1 MHVLLFTLCF
11 AVFLGIFC
19 RRAAASD
26 EAIAEYADKNAGA
39 MLKDWLEVIAIPGKS
54 RQEQRRSEWF
64 EAKFREVGLEGVAMD
79 DIGNVWGT
87 VKGNPGKETILVT
100 GHMDSVFANDTPLV
114 PELRDGWI
122 YCPGASDDVPAP
134 LALVWIK
141 KAMDAMKTTPAANLT
156 FLATVQEEV
165 GLKGMKHYLTNAKS
179 KPDMVIAVDG
189 QLGDIVAGGLG
200 IHWYKVHANTPA
212 GHTLYSTGKPSAV
225 KSLALA
231 IVEAYKYQIEQD
243 PVIYLN
249 LGVIGGGTTENAICE
264 EAWVTLDM
272 RSADAEALRKLEEK
286 VFPAMEKAVVSSGAA
301 FRKEILS
308 DITAAQMPGLEKHR
322 VVQTAVEVLEKLN
335 YGSRKITFSGATDG
349 NISISMGIPS
359 VSVGIVHGENWHSLK
374 ERAKADT
381 FVIGLKQLLMMLERL
396 K

>member
-1 MHVLLFTLCF
+1 MYVLFFALCL
-11 AVFLGIFC
+11 VVLSGVFC

-26 EAIAEYADKNAGA
+26 EAIAGYVDKNGDA
-39 MLKDWLEVIAIPGKS
+39 MLKEWLEIIAIPGKS
-54 RQEQRRSEWF
+54 RQEQRRTEWF
-64 EAKFREVGLEGVAMD
+64 KAKFQEAGMEGVTTD
-79 DIGNVWGT
+79 DAGNVWGT
-87 VKGNPGKETILVT
+87 LKGNPGKETILVT
-100 GHMDSVFANDTPLV
+100 GHMDSVFANDTPLE

-122 YCPGASDDVPAP
+122 HCPGASDDAPAP

-141 KAMDAMKTTPAANLT
+141 RALDAMNVTPAANLI
-156 FLATVQEEV
+156 FLATVQEEI
-165 GLKGMKHYLTNAKS
+165 GLKGMKHYLSNAKS

-200 IHWYKVHANTPA
+200 IHWYKVYAKTPA

-231 IVEAYKYQIEQD
+231 ITEAYKYQVAQE
-243 PVIYLN
+243 PAIYLN

-272 RSADAEALRKLEEK
+272 RSADAGALQKLEEK
-286 VFPAMEKAVVSSGAA
+286 VFPAMEKAITSSGAE
-301 FRKEILS
+301 FRREILT
-308 DITAAQMPGLEKHR
+308 DVTAAQMPGLDKHR
-322 VVQTAVEVLEKLN
+322 LVQTAVEVLKKLN
-335 YGSRKITFSGATDG
+335 YGDQKITFSGATDG
-349 NISISMGIPS
+349 NVSIAAGIPT

-381 FVIGLKQLLMMLERL
+381 FTIGLKQLLMMLERL

>member
-1 MHVLLFTLCF
+1 MYVLLFALSFT
-11 AVFLGIFC
+11 VFFGMSC

-26 EAIAEYADKNAGA
+26 EAIAEYAARNGDA
-39 MLKDWLEVIAIPGKS
+39 MLKDWLEIIAIPGKS
-54 RQEQRRSEWF
+54 RQEQRRTEWF
-64 EAKFREVGLEGVAMD
+64 KAKFQEAGLEGVTTD
-79 DIGNVWGT
+79 DLGNVWGT
-87 VKGNPGKETILVT
+87 MKGNPGRETILVT
-100 GHMDSVFANDTPLV
+100 GHMDSVFADDTPLE

-141 KAMDAMKTTPAANLT
+141 KALDAMKTTPAANLI
-156 FLATVQEEV
+156 FLATVQEEI
-165 GLKGMKHYLTNAKS
+165 GLKGMKHYLANAKS

-189 QLGDIVAGGLG
+189 QLGDVVAGGLG
-200 IHWYKVHANTPA
+200 IHWHKVYANTPA
-212 GHTLYSTGKPSAV
+212 GHTLHSTGRPSAV

-231 IVEAYKYQIEQD
+231 VTEAYKYQTEQD

-272 RSADAEALRKLEEK
+272 RSADAGALQKLEEK
-286 VFPAMEKAVVSSGAA
+286 VFPAMEKAITSSGAA
-301 FRKEILS
+301 FRREIVT
-308 DITAAQMPGLEKHR
+308 DITAAQMPGLDKHR
-322 VVQTAVEVLEKLN
+322 VVQTAVEVLKKLN
-335 YGSRKITFSGATDG
+335 YGDQKITYSGATDG
-349 NISISMGIPS
+349 NISIAMGIPT